1 MGIMRVLNKDILEV
15 VQEVK
20 NAVQLQQQEI
30 ENIKK
35 ESKERQI
42 ILEEQVK
49 NAVNNII
56 EFNSAQKE
64 EIANEIVQINEQV
77 KQVLEEVTADNKTNR
92 DNALALKAILQD
104 IKEMNIKY
112 EEKIE
117 NEFEKVIAKIDDSK
131 RENNRAIEDGTKKV
145 QKEMKANKKELKD
158 IKDTVIEMEEGCLLN
173 LVNSLLDDI

>member
-20 NAVQLQQQEI
+20 DAVQLQQQEI

-35 ESKERQI
+35 ESKEHQKV
-42 ILEEQVK
+42 LEEQVK

-64 EIANEIVQINEQV
+64 EIANEIVQINKQI
-77 KQVLEEVTADNKTNR
+77 KQVLEEVTADNKSNR
-92 DNALALKAILQD
+92 DNALALKAILED
-104 IKEMNIKY
+104 IKEMNAKY

-131 RENNRAIEDGTKKV
+131 WENNKAIEDGTKKV
-145 QKEMKANKKELKD
+145 QNEMKANKKELKD
-158 IKDTVIEMEEGCLLN
+158 IKDTVVEMEEGCLLN
-173 LVNSLLDDI
+173 LINSLLDDI